1 MSRNRFLFIL
11 LSTSLG
17 VLLLVSGLYSN
28 TEKVE
33 SYFTE
38 KVNGVSLV
46 ATSSPDNN
54 EHFDDIEQISANWV
68 TIIPFAFSREGEPQ
82 VSFNQEWQ
90 WYGEKEEGVINS
102 IKKARSLRLKVMLK
116 PHVWISGQGWPGE
129 YDLKTEAEWKTWEAD
144 YEKYILA
151 YAKLANDHSVDL
163 FCIGTEFRIA
173 AVKRKKFW
181 KMLSGKV
188 RKLFNGRITYAA
200 NWDNYQNVEFW
211 DDVDFIGVDA
221 YFPLSDS
228 RTPMVDELVSS
239 WASVKKDL
247 QTASSRFKKQI
258 LLTEYGYESRD
269 YTAKGHWN
277 IDIDTLQVNVE
288 GQKNAYEA
296 LYSSLWKEEWV
307 AGGFLWKWFPSMPQL
322 PERET
327 KRYTPQHKP
336 VLETIRIWYG
346 DH

>member
-33 SYFTE
+33 SFFTE

-54 EHFDDIEQISANWV
+54 ERFDDIEQISANWV

-336 VLETIRIWYG
+336 VLETIKIWYG
-346 DH
+346 K

>member
-1 MSRNRFLFIL
+1 
-11 LSTSLG
+11 
-17 VLLLVSGLYSN
+17 
-28 TEKVE
+28 
-33 SYFTE
+33 
-38 KVNGVSLV
+38 
-46 ATSSPDNN
+46 
-54 EHFDDIEQISANWV
+54 
-68 TIIPFAFSREGEPQ
+68 
-82 VSFNQEWQ
+82 
-90 WYGEKEEGVINS
+90 
-102 IKKARSLRLKVMLK
+102 MLK